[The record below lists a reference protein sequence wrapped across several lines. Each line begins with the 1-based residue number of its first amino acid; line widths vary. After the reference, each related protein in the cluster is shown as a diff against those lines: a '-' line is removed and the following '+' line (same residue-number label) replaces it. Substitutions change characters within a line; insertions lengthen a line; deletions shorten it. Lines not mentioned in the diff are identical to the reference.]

1 MRAVTAME
9 SNAAGV
15 RVLEWP
21 GGGIAAAYAGWLL
34 ARRGATVT
42 RLTASAVEALH
53 DTSPEA
59 LALEVLAD
67 GKSTLPV
74 PSSAAALDV
83 LLGDCDILL
92 CDAPAALTAC
102 AASPA
107 GLSARHTQL
116 IVGITT
122 TFGLDGPLA
131 GHAGTG
137 LDAQALSATAWALG
151 EPGRAPLTLPPGI
164 VEHQAG
170 AMLAAGCLLALNV
183 RDAATAGEDA
193 NLKTY
198 ADAAD
203 ACASTHHG
211 RGRGRVVDIALAD
224 VLASYI
230 AGNCRFYVH
239 HGLQWQRSG
248 HRASGS
254 GGAYPFLIAPCKD
267 GAVCICGR
275 TREEWQRLVAV
286 MGNPEWAA
294 QPRYQ
299 DLRAMGTQYPDEV
312 DLLVKPWFAARTK
325 AELEAIAL
333 EHNLIVAPL
342 RTMDEVLATPHFAAR
357 GFFAKGRAAGR
368 AVTVPSLPFRVSEV
382 RAQDAPNIAAG
393 LLTGSARPAN
403 NRAQPDT
410 APRTAP
416 DSVTASSST
425 STSAAATATASTT
438 SDSISAPQPRPGISD
453 TQPLKGL
460 RVLDL
465 GWVWSAPW
473 VSTML
478 GELGA
483 EVIKVEHAKRPDNLR
498 LSGRVVRDG
507 KVVEGPHREMSPM
520 YHQVNHGKL
529 GITLNTKEPRAVA
542 LVKRLAAMSDIVIE
556 NMSPGS
562 MERSGLGFETLRAIN
577 PRLVMLAMS
586 SAGQFGELA
595 SMRAYAPTMSSF
607 VGMEELVGYPGEA
620 AQGALNIALGDPNAA
635 VHGLVAV
642 LAALRHARSSG
653 TGCYI
658 DLSQNEALLGTLR
671 PYLLDAQV
679 QGQQPLPT
687 GNRHPSMAPHGI
699 YPAREADAWLTLTV
713 ANDAQWQALTQL
725 APTQAWAQDA
735 RWQHAAAR
743 CAGVAELDAAI
754 GAWSAAFARDE
765 LVTRLRGAGL
775 AATPVLSLE
784 EQREHPQFAAR
795 GMRHPIQ
802 IPVYGADSVFCA
814 PWRFTGFAPQVS
826 TCGPTTGQHNDQ
838 VFRELLG
845 LSPDEISELKQSGVI
860 A

>member
-1 MRAVTAME
+1 MLPVA
-9 SNAAGV
+9 SSGSSAARV

-21 GGGIAAAYAGWLL
+21 GSGIAAAYAGWLL
-34 ARRGATVT
+34 ARMGAAVT
-42 RLTASAVEALH
+42 RLTEDAPDAAPDAAR

-59 LALEVLAD
+59 LALEVLSD
-67 GKSTLPV
+67 GKSTQPV
-74 PSSAAALDV
+74 PSSAAALDE
-83 LLGDCDILL
+83 LLGACDILL
-92 CDAPAALTAC
+92 CDAPAALTARGAPT
-102 AASPA
+102 AA
-107 GLSARHTQL
+107 LSARHAQL

-131 GHAGTG
+131 GSAGSG

-151 EPGRAPLTLPPGI
+151 APGRAPLTLPPGI

-170 AMLAAGCLLALNV
+170 AMLAAGCLLALNL
-183 RDAATAGEDA
+183 RDAG
-193 NLKTY
+193 
-198 ADAAD
+198 AA
-203 ACASTHHG
+203 
-211 RGRGRVVDIALAD
+211 GRVVDIALAD

-239 HGLQWQRSG
+239 HGLLWQRSG

-286 MGNPEWAA
+286 MGSPEWAA

-312 DLLVKPWFAARTK
+312 DRLVKPWFAARTK

-342 RTMDEVLATPHFAAR
+342 RTMDQVLATPHFAAR
-357 GFFAKGRAAGR
+357 GFFAAGRAAGQ
-368 AVTVPSLPFRVSEV
+368 AVSVPSLPFRISPT
-382 RAQDAPNIAAG
+382 RAQDAPNIAAQ
-393 LLTGSARPAN
+393 LLTGNARA
-403 NRAQPDT
+403 T
-410 APRTAP
+410 AH
-416 DSVTASSST
+416 
-425 STSAAATATASTT
+425 AATTPGSPSASAGADA
-438 SDSISAPQPRPGISD
+438 SPPMSAPPLRPG
-453 TQPLKGL
+453 TGAAQPLKGL

-507 KVVEGPHREMSPM
+507 KVVEGPSREMSPM

-542 LVKRLAAMSDIVIE
+542 LVKRLAAISDVVIE

-562 MERSGLGFETLRAIN
+562 MERSGLGFETLRATN

-635 VHGLVAV
+635 AHGLVAV

-679 QGQQPLPT
+679 QRRQPLPA
-687 GNRHPSMAPHGI
+687 GNRHPAMAPHGI

-725 APTQAWAQDA
+725 APAQAWAQDA
-735 RWQHAAAR
+735 RWQHAATR

-754 GAWSAAFARDE
+754 GAWSAAFARDQ
-765 LVTRLRGAGL
+765 LVARLRDAGL

-784 EQREHPQFAAR
+784 EQRQHPQFAAR

-802 IPVYGADSVFCA
+802 IPGYGDDSVFCA
-814 PWRFTGFAPQVS
+814 PWRFSGFAPQVS
-826 TCGPTTGQHNDQ
+826 ASGPTTGQHNDL
-838 VFRELLG
+838 VFSQLLG

>member
-1 MRAVTAME
+1 MLAVASTE
-9 SNAAGV
+9 SSASGV

-21 GGGIAAAYAGWLL
+21 GSGIAAAYAGWLL
-34 ARRGATVT
+34 ARMGATVT
-42 RLTASAVEALH
+42 RLTADAAEPSGN
-53 DTSPEA
+53 TSPEA
-59 LALEVLAD
+59 LALDVLAD
-67 GKSTLPV
+67 GKGTQAV
-74 PSSAAALDV
+74 PSSAATLDAM
-83 LLGDCDILL
+83 LGASDMLL
-92 CDAPAALTAC
+92 CGAPALLTAR
-102 AASPA
+102 AGSPA
-107 GLSARHTQL
+107 QLSARHARL
-116 IVGITT
+116 ILGTTT

-131 GHAGTG
+131 GDAGSG
-137 LDAQALSATAWALG
+137 LDAQALSAIAWALG

-170 AMLAAGCLLALNV
+170 AMLAAGCLLALNL
-183 RDAATAGEDA
+183 RDAGAG
-193 NLKTY
+193 
-198 ADAAD
+198 
-203 ACASTHHG
+203 
-211 RGRGRVVDIALAD
+211 GRVVDIALAD
-224 VLASYI
+224 VLASYV

-312 DLLVKPWFAARTK
+312 DPLVKPWFAARTK

-342 RTMDEVLATPHFAAR
+342 RTMEEVLATPHLAAR
-357 GFFAKGRAAGR
+357 GFFAEGRAAGQP
-368 AVTVPSLPFRVSEV
+368 VTVPALPFRVTEA
-382 RAQDAPNIAAG
+382 RAEHAPNIAKQ
-393 LLTGSARPAN
+393 LLTDRSHPAL
-403 NRAQPDT
+403 
-410 APRTAP
+410 AP
-416 DSVTASSST
+416 
-425 STSAAATATASTT
+425 
-438 SDSISAPQPRPGISD
+438 PRPGASAA
-453 TQPLKGL
+453 QPLSGL
-460 RVLDL
+460 RILDL

-507 KVVEGPHREMSPM
+507 KVVEGPSREMSPM

-529 GITLNTKEPRAVA
+529 GITLNTKEPRAVE
-542 LVKRLAAMSDIVIE
+542 LVKRLARISDVVIE

-562 MERSGLGFETLRAIN
+562 MERSGLGYETLRAIN

-620 AQGALNIALGDPNAA
+620 AQGALNVALGDPNAA

-642 LAALRHARSSG
+642 LAALRHARVSG

-679 QGQQPLPT
+679 QGRQPPPS

-699 YPAREADAWLTLTV
+699 YPAHQADAWLTLTV
-713 ANDAQWQALTQL
+713 ADDAQWQALTRL
-725 APTQAWAQDA
+725 APSQAWAQAA

-754 GAWSAAFARDE
+754 GAWSATFARDE
-765 LVTRLRGAGL
+765 LVARLRGAGL

-795 GMRHPIQ
+795 GMRHPIR
-802 IPVYGADSVFCA
+802 IPVYGDDTVFCA
-814 PWRFTGFAPQVS
+814 PWRFSGFAPQVTS
-826 TCGPTTGQHNDQ
+826 SGPTTGQHNDQ
-838 VFRELLG
+838 VFGKLLG
-845 LSPDEISELKQSGVI
+845 LSSDEIIALKQSGVI

>member
-21 GGGIAAAYAGWLL
+21 GSGIAAAYAGWLL
-34 ARRGATVT
+34 ARMGATVT
-42 RLTASAVEALH
+42 RLTADAVDALR

-67 GKSTLPV
+67 GKSTLPA
-74 PSSAAALDV
+74 PSTAAALDV

-102 AASPA
+102 IASPS
-107 GLSARHTQL
+107 GLAARHTQL

-122 TFGLDGPLA
+122 TFGLDGPFA

-137 LDAQALSATAWALG
+137 LDAQALSAIAWALG
-151 EPGRAPLTLPPGI
+151 EPGRAPLALPPGI

-183 RDAATAGEDA
+183 RDAGAP
-193 NLKTY
+193 
-198 ADAAD
+198 
-203 ACASTHHG
+203 
-211 RGRGRVVDIALAD
+211 GRVVDIALAD

-239 HGLQWQRSG
+239 HGLRWQRSG

-312 DLLVKPWFAARTK
+312 DALVKPWFAARTK

-342 RTMDEVLATPHFAAR
+342 RTMDEVLATPHFSAR
-357 GFFAKGRAAGR
+357 GFFSEGRAGGQ
-368 AVTVPSLPFRVSEV
+368 AVTVPSLPFRVSEA
-382 RAQDAPNIAAG
+382 RAQDALNIATQ
-393 LLTGSARPAN
+393 LLA
-403 NRAQPDT
+403 
-410 APRTAP
+410 
-416 DSVTASSST
+416 ASSDRGPPTLTAAVRSRLA
-425 STSAAATATASTT
+425 SAEAAAETAAKAGAS
-438 SDSISAPQPRPGISD
+438 
-453 TQPLKGL
+453 QPLKGL

-507 KVVEGPHREMSPM
+507 KVVEGPSREMSPM

-542 LVKRLAAMSDIVIE
+542 LVKRLAAISDVVIE

-562 MERSGLGFETLRAIN
+562 MERSGLGYETLRAIN

-620 AQGALNIALGDPNAA
+620 AQGALNVALGDPNAA
-635 VHGLVAV
+635 AHGLVAV
-642 LAALRHARSSG
+642 LAALRHASLSG
-653 TGCYI
+653 KGCYI

-679 QGQQPLPT
+679 QGRQPLPA
-687 GNRHPSMAPHGI
+687 GNRHPVMAPHGI

-725 APTQAWAQDA
+725 APDQAWAQDA

-743 CAGVAELDAAI
+743 CAGVAELDTAI
-754 GAWSAAFARDE
+754 GAWTATFARDK
-765 LVTRLRGAGL
+765 LVARLRSAGL
-775 AATPVLSLE
+775 AAMPVLSLE
-784 EQREHPQFAAR
+784 EQRDHPQFAAR
-795 GMRHPIQ
+795 GMRHTIQ
-802 IPVYGADSVFCA
+802 IPVYGDDTVFCA
-814 PWRFTGFAPQVS
+814 PWRIEGFTPQV
-826 TCGPTTGQHNDQ
+826 TACGPTTGQHNDQ
-838 VFRELLG
+838 VFGDLLG
-845 LSPDEISELKQSGVI
+845 LSSDDIRELKQSGVI

>member
-1 MRAVTAME
+1 MQPVASMASMA
-9 SNAAGV
+9 SGAAGV

-21 GGGIAAAYAGWLL
+21 GSGIAAAYAGWLL
-34 ARRGATVT
+34 ARMGAAVT
-42 RLTASAVEALH
+42 RLTPEAL
-53 DTSPEA
+53 DASRGTSPEA
-59 LALEVLAD
+59 LALEVLSD
-67 GKSTLPV
+67 GKSTQPV

-83 LLGDCDILL
+83 QLGACDILL
-92 CDAPAALTAC
+92 CDAPAALTAHGAPP
-102 AASPA
+102 AALP
-107 GLSARHTQL
+107 ARHVQL

-122 TFGLDGPLA
+122 IFGLDGPLA
-131 GHAGTG
+131 GSAGSG

-151 EPGRAPLTLPPGI
+151 APGRAPLTLPPGI

-170 AMLAAGCLLALNV
+170 AMLAAGCLLALNL
-183 RDAATAGEDA
+183 RDAGAP
-193 NLKTY
+193 
-198 ADAAD
+198 
-203 ACASTHHG
+203 
-211 RGRGRVVDIALAD
+211 GRVVDIALAD

-286 MGNPEWAA
+286 MGNPEWAT

-333 EHNLIVAPL
+333 EQNLIVAPL

-357 GFFAKGRAAGR
+357 GFFAAGHAAGR
-368 AVTVPSLPFRVSEV
+368 AVTVPSLPFRVSQA
-382 RAQDAPNIAAG
+382 RAQDAPNIATQ
-393 LLTGSARPAN
+393 LLTA
-403 NRAQPDT
+403 
-410 APRTAP
+410 APEGAP
-416 DSVTASSST
+416 PNP
-425 STSAAATATASTT
+425 AAAARLRLAPAGAAADARGNAGAKAAVEAAVEAAANAAANAGAS
-438 SDSISAPQPRPGISD
+438 
-453 TQPLKGL
+453 QPLQGL

-507 KVVEGPHREMSPM
+507 KVVEGPSREMSPM

-542 LVKRLAAMSDIVIE
+542 LVKRLAAMSDVVIE

-562 MERSGLGFETLRAIN
+562 MERSGIGYETLRAIN

-635 VHGLVAV
+635 AHGLVAV

-653 TGCYI
+653 KGCYI

-679 QGQQPLPT
+679 QGRQPLPA

-725 APTQAWAQDA
+725 APAQAWAQDA

-754 GAWSAAFARDE
+754 DAWTASFARDE

-802 IPVYGADSVFCA
+802 IPIYGDDSVFCA
-814 PWRFTGFAPQVS
+814 PWRIEGFAPQVS
-826 TCGPTTGQHNDQ
+826 ACGPTTGQHNDL
-838 VFRELLG
+838 VFSELLG